1 MSASPIITPNNNQL
15 SIGVCIS
22 DLFRRQ
28 NSDAAIS
35 SFKLALEL
43 SVMSNIKLYNH
54 TVEKKAT
61 HTMAS
66 RNVCSRPKR
75 HVQAIVR
82 LGSSREEK
90 DSRRMGGMSDDDMG
104 GTGGVSVSDVHDQAM
119 GGISDE
125 EDRGGISGSKGNDRR
140 MGGMSDDD
148 TGGVLGSEVGD
159 RAQAMGG
166 TFEPDNTGGVSVSDV
181 CDGLISGSQVE
192 QDFSS
197 SEGESNRKR
206 TCFGSQA
213 VATSPSRAKETQ
225 KSYSPSGCLS
235 VRFRGESAQDAQ
247 LTKDNMGDD
256 LRKKQDTQLTT
267 KLSGIQSESKKPL
280 TKTQD
285 AQVTDEKQGSKT
297 SGTQSESQTETP
309 LTMKPTTQSSP
320 PGGSLEVPMDL
331 PNSSPEDNTDIG
343 TATTESL

>member
-66 RNVCSRPKR
+66 INVCSRPKR
-75 HVQAIVR
+75 HVQPSVR

-119 GGISDE
+119 RGISDE
-125 EDRGGISGSKGNDRR
+125 EDRGK
-140 MGGMSDDD
+140 
-148 TGGVLGSEVGD
+148 
-159 RAQAMGG
+159 
-166 TFEPDNTGGVSVSDV
+166 
-181 CDGLISGSQVE
+181 
-192 QDFSS
+192 
-197 SEGESNRKR
+197 
-206 TCFGSQA
+206 
-213 VATSPSRAKETQ
+213 
-225 KSYSPSGCLS
+225 
-235 VRFRGESAQDAQ
+235 
-247 LTKDNMGDD
+247 
-256 LRKKQDTQLTT
+256 
-267 KLSGIQSESKKPL
+267 
-280 TKTQD
+280 
-285 AQVTDEKQGSKT
+285 
-297 SGTQSESQTETP
+297 
-309 LTMKPTTQSSP
+309 
-320 PGGSLEVPMDL
+320 
-331 PNSSPEDNTDIG
+331 DIG
-343 TATTESL
+343 IERE